1 MLHINQRVLNNK
13 IVVSLVRFI
22 KLGKKIVT
30 DSSFVI
36 YHEDFR
42 QEFLI
47 KQIPETESIEK
58 WIELQTHSNLVTAFD
73 SFIEPESGLKF

>member
-1 MLHINQRVLNNK
+1 M
-13 IVVSLVRFI
+13 
-22 KLGKKIVT
+22 
-30 DSSFVI
+30 I

-58 WIELQTHSNLVTAFD
+58 WIETHSNLVTAFD